1 MESSSPLRSFFVAG
15 MAKELSSETIE
26 LIAQRFRAMGEPMR
40 LRILMA
46 LRDGERS
53 VTELVEL
60 QETSQA
66 NISKHLQVLTG
77 CGLLTRRKQG
87 LNVIYAIA
95 DPGLFAMCDTV
106 CGSIK
111 KHLDAQAKM
120 LG

>member
-1 MESSSPLRSFFVAG
+1 MP
-15 MAKELSSETIE
+15 KELPPETIE

-46 LRDGERS
+46 LRGGEMT
-53 VTELVEL
+53 VTELVEQ

-66 NISKHLQVLTG
+66 NISKHLQVLVAS
-77 CGLLTRRKQG
+77 GLLKRRKQG
-87 LNVIYAIA
+87 LNVLYAIA
-95 DPGLFAMCDTV
+95 DPGIFAMCDTV

-111 KHLDAQAKM
+111 KHLDAQAKL

>member
-1 MESSSPLRSFFVAG
+1 

-53 VTELVEL
+53 VTELVEQ

-66 NISKHLQVLTG
+66 NISKHLQVLTA

-87 LNVIYAIA
+87 LNVLYSIA
-95 DPGLFAMCDTV
+95 DPGIFTMCDTV

-111 KHLDAQAKM
+111 KQLATQAKL

>member
-1 MESSSPLRSFFVAG
+1 
-15 MAKELSSETIE
+15 MAKDLPPATIE

-46 LRDGERS
+46 LRGGERS
-53 VTELVEL
+53 VTELVEQ

-66 NISKHLQVLTG
+66 NISKHLQVLTA

-87 LNVIYAIA
+87 LNVLYAIA
-95 DPGLFAMCDTV
+95 DPGIFTMCDTV

-111 KHLDAQAKM
+111 KHLATQAKL

>member
-1 MESSSPLRSFFVAG
+1 
-15 MAKELSSETIE
+15 MAKELPTETIE

-46 LRDGERS
+46 LRGGELS
-53 VTELVEL
+53 VTELVEQ

-66 NISKHLQVLTG
+66 NISKHLQVLTA

-87 LNVIYAIA
+87 LNVLYAIA
-95 DPGLFAMCDTV
+95 DPGIFTMCDTV

-111 KHLDAQAKM
+111 KHLATQAKL

>member
-1 MESSSPLRSFFVAG
+1 MP
-15 MAKELSSETIE
+15 KELPPETIE

-46 LRDGERS
+46 LRGGEMT
-53 VTELVEL
+53 VTELVEQ

-66 NISKHLQVLTG
+66 NISKHLQVLVAS
-77 CGLLTRRKQG
+77 GLLRRRKQG
-87 LNVIYAIA
+87 LNVLYAIA
-95 DPGLFAMCDTV
+95 DPGIFAMCDTV

-111 KHLDAQAKM
+111 KHLDAQAKL

>member
-1 MESSSPLRSFFVAG
+1 
-15 MAKELSSETIE
+15 MAKDLPPATIE

-46 LRDGERS
+46 LRGGELS
-53 VTELVEL
+53 VTELVEQ

-66 NISKHLQVLTG
+66 NISKHLQVLTA

-87 LNVIYAIA
+87 LNVLYAIA
-95 DPGLFAMCDTV
+95 DPGIFTMCDTV

-111 KHLDAQAKM
+111 KHLATQAKL

>member
-1 MESSSPLRSFFVAG
+1 
-15 MAKELSSETIE
+15 MAKEMPAETIE

-40 LRILMA
+40 LRILMT

-53 VTELVEL
+53 VTELVEQ

-66 NISKHLQVLTG
+66 NISKHLHVLTA
-77 CGLLTRRKQG
+77 CGLLKRRKQG
-87 LNVIYAIA
+87 LNVLYAIA
-95 DPGLFAMCDTV
+95 DPGIFSMCDTV

>member
-1 MESSSPLRSFFVAG
+1 
-15 MAKELSSETIE
+15 MAKDLPPATIE

-46 LRDGERS
+46 LRSGELS
-53 VTELVEL
+53 VTELVEQ

-66 NISKHLQVLTG
+66 NISKHLQVLTA

-87 LNVIYAIA
+87 LNVLYAIA
-95 DPGLFAMCDTV
+95 DPGIFTMCDTV

-111 KHLDAQAKM
+111 KHLATQAKL

>member
-1 MESSSPLRSFFVAG
+1 
-15 MAKELSSETIE
+15 MAKDLPPATIE

-46 LRDGERS
+46 LREGERS
-53 VTELVEL
+53 VTELVEQ

-66 NISKHLQVLTG
+66 NISKHLQVLTA

-87 LNVIYAIA
+87 LNVLYTIA
-95 DPGLFAMCDTV
+95 DPGIFTMCDTV

-111 KHLDAQAKM
+111 KHLDTQAKL

>member
-1 MESSSPLRSFFVAG
+1 
-15 MAKELSSETIE
+15 MAKDLPPATIE

-46 LRDGERS
+46 LRGGERS
-53 VTELVEL
+53 VTELVGL

-66 NISKHLQVLTG
+66 NISKHLQVLVA

-87 LNVIYAIA
+87 LNVLYAVA
-95 DPGLFAMCDTV
+95 DPGIFALCDTV

-111 KHLDAQAKM
+111 KHLDTQAKL